1 MRTRIAHAVVVLVG
15 LVILAYPFTVGAT
28 PDVSCR
34 GQAMAPGDTCLKAD
48 GKSTQSYEQRAGD
61 ARNAR
66 PIIVVVGL
74 LVTGFGASLLVTE
87 VRRTRRREDAA
98 AR

>member
-1 MRTRIAHAVVVLVG
+1 MRPRIAHALVVLVG

-34 GQAMAPGDTCLKAD
+34 GQKMAPGDTCLKAD
-48 GKSTQSYEQRAGD
+48 GESTQSYEQRARD

-66 PIIVVVGL
+66 PVIVVVGL
-74 LVTGFGASLLVTE
+74 LVTGFGASLLITE
-87 VRRTRRREDAA
+87 VRRSRRRADAPA
-98 AR
+98 H